1 MEQCLTSTGKTHDF
15 LFSFFLSFFVL
26 FCFVFFF
33 WGGGRGVM
41 GAKLVSKLGFS
52 HFLKV
57 ASLVFLDNLQDCS
70 LGQYLTFSRAKT
82 SKITD
87 PYLDQ
92 NE

>member
-1 MEQCLTSTGKTHDF
+1 M
-15 LFSFFLSFFVL
+15 
-26 FCFVFFF
+26 
-33 WGGGRGVM
+33 R

-87 PYLDQ
+87 PDLDQ

>member
-1 MEQCLTSTGKTHDF
+1 
-15 LFSFFLSFFVL
+15 
-26 FCFVFFF
+26 
-33 WGGGRGVM
+33 M

-57 ASLVFLDNLQDCS
+57 TSLVFLDNLQDGS

-87 PYLDQ
+87 PDLDQ